1 MVVFVALKR
10 MRACAGSAAV
20 LLTILAVF
28 ALEVAKGVVANDAGL
43 ISVGALPDAAMLDG
57 EYWRVISFGFLHWD
71 LTHLLLNSGLLL
83 VAGPI
88 AERRAGAGW
97 LLTVFL
103 ISSMASGVGIL
114 LKHLLLPSLGASVG
128 ASGGMFGLL
137 GFALVLVFRFPS
149 PSRRASVRR
158 GLAVFVAGAF
168 VYSILPGISM
178 VGHVVGF
185 AVGIV
190 AGLAVVVRDGG
201 EAASAVV

>member
-10 MRACAGSAAV
+10 MRAYAGSAAV

-57 EYWRVISFGFLHWD
+57 EYWRLISFGFLHWD

-103 ISSMASGVGIL
+103 IASMASGVGIL

-149 PSRRASVRR
+149 RRARVRR
-158 GLAVFVAGAF
+158 VLAVFVAGAF

-190 AGLAVVVRDGG
+190 AGLAVVVRNRG
-201 EAASAVV
+201 EASSAVV